1 MTSTDAPLSGPAVRS
16 RKRASTPPCPDSVL
30 DPMALRRALDRHGL
44 AVKET
49 HIDAFYQ
56 SLHRQH
62 YPDLPQFV
70 QNYYQHEQ
78 NQQQRRQRQ
87 QEDPTAPSL
96 QNSAAQA
103 PDASALPLKNAV
115 SNRKN
120 RNRLQLPKSML
131 DFLASPSSGLVTL
144 TSRVVQVQ
152 TSTDGSTS
160 KLAIQLH
167 DGQLVESV
175 LMRYTTSDE
184 NSRVSLCISSQCG
197 CAMKCT
203 FCATGTMGL
212 SGNLSTGEILE
223 QIVHAD
229 RLLAQEWQQQV
240 SRQSVPSNSTEIDN
254 AENVDLSNIGSPDD
268 ATHETG
274 SSTLVSS
281 ARRKGPSQLGLVRN
295 VVFMGVSAIFLT
307 AFDSVAR

>member
-1 MTSTDAPLSGPAVRS
+1 MTSTDAPLSLGGGLATRS

-30 DPMALRRALDRHGL
+30 NPMALRRALDRHGL

-49 HIDAFYQ
+49 HLDAFYQ

-87 QEDPTAPSL
+87 QEDPTASPL
-96 QNSAAQA
+96 PNSA
-103 PDASALPLKNAV
+103 DALPLKNAV

-120 RNRLQLPKSML
+120 RNRLQLPKPML

-229 RLLAQEWQQQV
+229 RLLAREWQQLQV
-240 SRQSVPSNSTEIDN
+240 PRQSVPPNPIETDN
-254 AENVDLSNIGSPDD
+254 AENVDLANIGSPDD
-268 ATHETG
+268 ATHDTG
-274 SSTLVSS
+274 SSALESS
-281 ARRKGPSQLGLVRN
+281 TRSKGPSQLGLVRN
-295 VVFMGVSAIFLT
+295 VVFMGVSVIFLT